1 MREFFQLGP
10 LNCIYFTF
18 VTVGVLYAL
27 FVLIAGGL
35 HDIDLPI
42 IGDILPDLGGDGP
55 SFDHGEVGMTGIS
68 SAAISTF
75 ITAFGAFGI
84 VSTQLF
90 DVSGPISIVWA
101 IIGGILCGGV
111 AQFLF
116 GYILVKPQGSTNVT
130 ATDII
135 GLAAEVITPI
145 PADSV
150 GEIAFVAQGG
160 RITGSAR
167 SATSQA
173 IARGAIVIVESMVG
187 NVAIVRPHQ
196 VNETAEKPANP

>member
-10 LNCIYFTF
+10 LNCIYFAF

-35 HDIDLPI
+35 SDLDIPV
-42 IGDILPDLGGDGP
+42 IGDLLPDFGGDGP
-55 SFDHGEVGMTGIS
+55 SFDSGEVGVTGIS
-68 SAAISTF
+68 SAAIATF

-90 DVSGPISIVWA
+90 DVSGPVSIVWA

-111 AQFLF
+111 AQLVF
-116 GYILVKPQGSTNVT
+116 GYILVKPQGSTDVT
-130 ATDII
+130 AKEII
-135 GLAAEVITPI
+135 GLTAEVITPI

-150 GEIAFVAQGG
+150 GEIAFVVQGG
-160 RITGSAR
+160 RTTSSAR
-167 SATSQA
+167 SAIGQA
-173 IARGAIVIVESMVG
+173 IARGTIVIVESMVG
-187 NVAIVRPHQ
+187 NIALVRP
-196 VNETAEKPANP
+196 K